1 MSPRTRIRCFLA
13 AETGGD
19 AGGPC
24 GDAVPADARPQTEDT
39 FGAVE
44 PGWKCDVA
52 VLFALPN
59 EAGGLVDLLRGRKT
73 IRAHRFRLYRGTL
86 RGRRVV
92 VAESGAGEK
101 PAADA
106 AAAVI
111 EGHRPNWVIS
121 AGFAGG
127 LVPHVERNH
136 IAVPDC
142 VVRADNEGPELAL
155 PAEAAGITGR
165 PAVHVGRLLTADRV
179 VRSPDEKAALG
190 KTHGAI
196 AVDMETYAV
205 VEVCRRRD
213 VRVLAVRAVTD
224 AVDDELPHE
233 VQHLVRQK
241 TRVARFGAA
250 LRALWKRPAN
260 IKDLWRL
267 KETALVASDRL
278 AQFLAD
284 AIENLVPPTPASH
297 DGE

>member
-1 MSPRTRIRCFLA
+1 MNDSETSTPRPSDGA
-13 AETGGD
+13 A
-19 AGGPC
+19 
-24 GDAVPADARPQTEDT
+24 GDAVPAETRPQTEDA

-52 VLFALPN
+52 VIFALPN
-59 EAGGLVDLLRGRKT
+59 EAGGLVDLLQGRRT

-92 VAESGAGEK
+92 VAESGAGQK
-101 PAADA
+101 PAAYA
-106 AAAVI
+106 TAAVI
-111 EGHRPNWVIS
+111 EGHRPTWVIS

-127 LVPHVERNH
+127 LVPRIERNH
-136 IAVPDC
+136 IVVPDC
-142 VVRADNEGPELAL
+142 VARAEKGGPELAL
-155 PAEAAGITGR
+155 PAEATGITGG

-179 VRSPDEKAALG
+179 VRSPDDKAALG
-190 KTHGAI
+190 RTRGAI

-233 VQHLVRQK
+233 VEHLVRQR
-241 TRVARFGAA
+241 TRAARFGAA

-260 IKDLWRL
+260 VKDLWRL

-278 AQFLAD
+278 AQVLAD
-284 AIENLVPPTPASH
+284 AIEHLVPDRPASE
-297 DGE
+297 GE